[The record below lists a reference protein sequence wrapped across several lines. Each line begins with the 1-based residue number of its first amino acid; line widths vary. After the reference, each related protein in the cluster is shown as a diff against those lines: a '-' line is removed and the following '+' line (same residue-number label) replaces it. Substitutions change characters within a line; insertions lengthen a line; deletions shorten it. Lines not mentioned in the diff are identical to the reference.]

1 MAAISIKNLRPS
13 GADLF
18 DGSESY
24 LQELTDNELEGTK
37 GAVSPVIAAFTA
49 GVVVGIIGAK
59 RGWW

>member
-37 GAVSPVIAAFTA
+37 GAISPVIAGFTL
-49 GVVVGIIGAK
+49 GVVVGIYGAK
-59 RGWW
+59 HGWW

>member
-1 MAAISIKNLRPS
+1 MALISISNLRPS

-24 LQELTDNELEGTK
+24 LQELTDNELEGTN
-37 GAVSPVIAAFTA
+37 GGISPVIASFTV
-49 GVVVGIIGAK
+49 GVSVSIIGHK

>member
-1 MAAISIKNLRPS
+1 MALISISNLRPS

-24 LQELTDNELEGTK
+24 LQDLNDNELVETNGGITP
-37 GAVSPVIAAFTA
+37 SIAAFTA
-49 GVVVGIIGAK
+49 GFVVSVVGNK